1 MNNVLFLITITA
13 VIFIIVLRVATA
25 LCKVAGESDEKS
37 EQIFKQREEEK

>member
-1 MNNVLFLITITA
+1 MNTFLWILIGV

-37 EQIFKQREEEK
+37 EQIFKEKEEEK